1 MEAATYFL
9 ISEFW
14 IPVCRA
20 AMFGAWQLCALFLF
34 FPKGPCS
41 SFYFQY
47 LSIFL
52 SQGLDS
58 NIGVQFD
65 GFHRGVDREPRGKEP
80 GTTSAE
86 TKHEE

>member
-1 MEAATYFL
+1 M
-9 ISEFW
+9 
-14 IPVCRA
+14 
-20 AMFGAWQLCALFLF
+20 
-34 FPKGPCS
+34 
-41 SFYFQY
+41 
-47 LSIFL
+47 FL

-58 NIGVQFD
+58 NIGIQFD